1 MQRLDITNQRLGVI
15 KSTVLGMAE
24 QQRFL
29 VRHTRELSER
39 DSRLE
44 TRVGSLETRVQRL
57 EAK

>member
-1 MQRLDITNQRLGVI
+1 M
-15 KSTVLGMAE
+15 LGMAE

-29 VRHTRELSER
+29 VRYTGEIAER

-44 TRVGSLETRVQRL
+44 TRVGSLETRVERL